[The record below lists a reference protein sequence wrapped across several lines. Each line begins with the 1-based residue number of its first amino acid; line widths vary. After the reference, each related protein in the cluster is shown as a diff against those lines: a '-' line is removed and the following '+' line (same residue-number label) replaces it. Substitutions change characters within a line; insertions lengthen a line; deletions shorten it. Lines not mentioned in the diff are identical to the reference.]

1 MTPSHTPLPGR
12 GGECERL
19 DGLLERVRTGT
30 SGVLVLRGE
39 AGIGK
44 TALLEY
50 LTDRAA
56 GYRLARA
63 AGVQAEMELA
73 FAGLHHICAPLL
85 DGLDRLPAP
94 QRDALRV
101 AFGLQEGDQPSRFL
115 VALAVLGLLAE
126 AAEAQPLVCLVDDAQ
141 WLDRASAQALAFV
154 ARRLLAEPIAMVFA
168 VREPVDADA
177 LAGLPELR
185 VEGLADQDARSLLA
199 SVVPGILDER
209 VRDRILAETRGNPLA
224 LTELPRRLT
233 PAALAGGFGLP
244 DARPLAGRIEQSYL
258 ELVQSLPADT
268 QLLLLTAAADPVG
281 DASLLWRAAGALG
294 IATDAGGPAES
305 AGLLEFGLRVEFR
318 HPLVRSAVYRSA
330 PARDRREVHRALAT
344 ATDPQVD
351 PDRRAWHRAHAT
363 AGTDEAVADEMQRS
377 AGRARRRGGLAAT
390 AAFLQRATELTPD
403 PAVRVE
409 RALAAAQAK
418 LDVGDPGAAPDLLL
432 AAEAAPLDAHQEARL
447 VRLRASIA
455 FARRRGSDAPPL
467 LLDAAR
473 RLAPHDPAQARE
485 AYLEAIVATLYAGRL
500 GVGPGV
506 RELAE
511 AARFAPAAASPP
523 AAADLLLDALVT
535 RFTHG
540 YAAAVA
546 PLSTAVA
553 ACAEQEAVQWL
564 SLGCRLAQ
572 DLWDDGLWEAL
583 SASSVRAAREAGMLS
598 RLPVAATHR
607 AALHVHAGEFGAAT
621 ALVEESD
628 AITQVTEGAPVKYGA
643 MLLAAW
649 RGDVAA
655 AQELFE
661 PARREATERGEG
673 MGLGVLEWATALM
686 HNARGRHGEALEA
699 AQRSCEHYYVGIFGW
714 ALAELI
720 EAAVRERRIDVASP
734 ALARLTER
742 TRSSGTEWALG
753 AEAVARAL
761 VHDDEAA
768 YVESIE
774 RLAGTRIAVGL
785 ARSRLLYGEWLRRE
799 NRRAEARDQL
809 RAAHAGFSRIGAEAF
824 AERARLELHA
834 AGEAV
839 RRLDA
844 EPRDVLT
851 SQEAQVARMARDGRT
866 NPEIGAQLFISPKTV
881 EYHLRKVFRKLDV
894 STRRELREA
903 LAD

>member
-1 MTPSHTPLPGR
+1 MLPGR
-12 GGECERL
+12 SRESERL
-19 DGLLERVRTGT
+19 DALLERVRTGT

-44 TALLEY
+44 SALLSY
-50 LTDRAA
+50 VADRAS
-56 GYRLARA
+56 GYRLLRA

-85 DGLDRLPAP
+85 DGFDRLPAP
-94 QRDALRV
+94 QGDALRV
-101 AFGLQEGDQPSRFL
+101 AFGLQEGGQPSRFL
-115 VALAVLGLLAE
+115 VALAVLGVLAE

-141 WLDRASAQALAFV
+141 WLDQASAQALAFV

-185 VEGLADQDARSLLA
+185 VEGLSDSDARSLLA
-199 SVVPGILDER
+199 SVVPGRLDER
-209 VRDRILAETRGNPLA
+209 VRDRILAESRGNPLA

-244 DARPLAGRIEQSYL
+244 DARPLAGRIEQSFL
-258 ELVQSLPADT
+258 ELVQSLPHET

-281 DASLLWRAAGALG
+281 DANLVWRAAGELG
-294 IATDAGGPAES
+294 IGGDAGGPAES
-305 AGLLEFGLRVEFR
+305 AGLLEFGLRVDFK
-318 HPLVRSAVYRSA
+318 HPLVRSAVYRGA
-330 PARDRREVHRALAT
+330 PAGHRREVHRALAA
-344 ATDPQVD
+344 ATDPAVD

-363 AGTDEAVADEMQRS
+363 AGTDETVAGEMMGS
-377 AGRARRRGGLAAT
+377 ACRARRRGGLAAA
-390 AAFLQRATELTPD
+390 AAFLQRATELTPE

-418 LDVGDPGAAPDLLL
+418 LDVGDPGAATDLVL
-432 AAEAAPLDAHQEARL
+432 AAAAAPLDDRQAARL
-447 VRLRASIA
+447 ARLQASIA

-473 RLAPHDPAQARE
+473 RLSPHDPGLARE
-485 AYLEAIVATLYAGRL
+485 TFLESIAATLYAGRL
-500 GVGPGV
+500 AVGPGV

-511 AARFAPAAASPP
+511 AARSAPAAPSPP
-523 AAADLLLDALVT
+523 TAADLLLDALVT
-535 RFTHG
+535 RFTQG
-540 YAAAVA
+540 YAASVA
-546 PLSTAVA
+546 PVSA
-553 ACAEQEAVQWL
+553 ALRACVEQGSIQWL

-583 SASSVRAAREAGMLS
+583 ATRGVRAARETGTLS

-607 AALHVHAGEFGAAT
+607 AAVHVFAGEFSAA
-621 ALVEESD
+621 ASLVEESD
-628 AITQVTEGAPVKYGA
+628 AITEVTEGAPVKYGA

-649 RGDVAA
+649 RGDPVRAA
-655 AQELFE
+655 ALFE

-673 MGLGVLEWATALM
+673 MGLGVLAWATALIA
-686 HNARGRHGEALEA
+686 NGRGRHGEALEA
-699 AQRSCEHYYVGIFGW
+699 AQLACEHEDVGIYAW
-714 ALAELI
+714 ALAELV
-720 EAAVRERRIDVASP
+720 EAAVRSGRVDVAAP
-734 ALARLTER
+734 ALAVLSER
-742 TRSSGTEWALG
+742 TRASGTAWALG
-753 AEAVARAL
+753 TETAARAL
-761 VHDDEAA
+761 VHDDESA
-768 YVESIE
+768 YRESID
-774 RLAGTRIAVGL
+774 LLSGTRVAVAL
-785 ARSRLLYGEWLRRE
+785 ARSRLLYGEWLRGQ
-799 NRRAEARDQL
+799 NRRGEAREHL
-809 RAAHAGFSRIGAEAF
+809 RTAYESFSRSGADAF
-824 AERARLELHA
+824 AERARLELQA

-839 RRLDA
+839 RRVDA
-844 EPRDVLT
+844 APRDVLT

-894 STRRELREA
+894 STRRDLREA